1 MRKRK
6 KIFFTNI
13 FKNVYFFNFL
23 CQIAFFRRL
32 RPPRPPGGPSDG
44 PRPGLARLRQ
54 RGRAGDGQ
62 PGAGMEDV
70 RGRQGQGR
78 LPGKAGNLVIFIFY
92 FIKELIKSSKEL
104 TKYGL

>member
-1 MRKRK
+1 MTTQFASFACESEK

-32 RPPRPPGGPSDG
+32 RPPRPPGGPADG
-44 PRPGLARLRQ
+44 ARPGLARLRP
-54 RGRAGDGQ
+54 RGGAGDGQ
-62 PGAGMEDV
+62 PGARLEDV

-78 LPGKAGNLVIFIFY
+78 LPGRTMI
-92 FIKELIKSSKEL
+92 
-104 TKYGL
+104 